1 MNVPHHKPKSSAGKR
16 AINVSLNKDVVAGAK
31 EMGINIS
38 QACERGL
45 VTEIKR
51 AREEQ
56 WLSENQEAIEA
67 TNAWVAKNGLPLA
80 KYRVF

>member
-1 MNVPHHKPKSSAGKR
+1 MNLPHHKPKSTSGKR

-45 VTEIKR
+45 AAEIKR

-56 WLSENQEAIEA
+56 WLLENQEAIEA
-67 TNAWVAKNGLPLA
+67 TNAWAAKNGLPLA

>member
-1 MNVPHHKPKSSAGKR
+1 MNAPHHKLKSQSGKR
-16 AINVSLNKDVVAGAK
+16 AINVSLDKDAVAGAK

-45 VTEIKR
+45 AAEVKR
-51 AREEQ
+51 VREEQ
-56 WLSENQEAIEA
+56 WLTDNKEAIEA
-67 TNAWVAKNGLPLA
+67 TNAWLEKNGLPLA